1 MWSLPWK
8 RYSQKPVVTICLA
21 NRQLMK
27 INCRWLTSFQSCC
40 PEKKKKTWS
49 SRQTTKRRLIVMY
62 SFKFFNHNDG
72 VWQVFSSPLLS
83 SSAGSKS
90 YHKKY
95 YKKLD
100 ESGKYKELT
109 LVDIMKIY
117 KKKLKKPWV
126 NPKPTQVKK

>member
-1 MWSLPWK
+1 M
-8 RYSQKPVVTICLA
+8 
-21 NRQLMK
+21 
-27 INCRWLTSFQSCC
+27 INKFSILLSR
-40 PEKKKKTWS
+40 KKKKKHEAVGKQLKEGGLLCIPSNFLIITMVFDRFCQW
-49 SRQTTKRRLIVMY
+49 RL
-62 SFKFFNHNDG
+62 
-72 VWQVFSSPLLS
+72 SSPFLS

-117 KKKLKKPWV
+117 KKK
-126 NPKPTQVKK
+126 

>member
-1 MWSLPWK
+1 M
-8 RYSQKPVVTICLA
+8 
-21 NRQLMK
+21 
-27 INCRWLTSFQSCC
+27 INKFSILLSR
-40 PEKKKKTWS
+40 KKKKHEAVGKQLKEGGLLCIPSNFLIITMVFDRFCQW
-49 SRQTTKRRLIVMY
+49 RL
-62 SFKFFNHNDG
+62 
-72 VWQVFSSPLLS
+72 SSPFLS

-117 KKKLKKPWV
+117 KKKIKKP
-126 NPKPTQVKK
+126 